1 MHTYT
6 RHHRHYNT
14 PILSGWV
21 LKLWQKPR
29 GLRKRYLPA
38 QILFLTS
45 YQTHKKNGRTYYL
58 SHPSSRAECTR
69 AELFS
74 QLRTVARVRPHRLD
88 TKKKFISFWQ
98 TTVRRTLLSHS
109 RKSAHPNILSSSF
122 SGINQL
128 CRVNFILAG
137 LCFLFT
143 VNVQSQK
150 RRSSTELESVVNWKT
165 EPVACVCVA
174 ASVFFLYLAWCLHT
188 CWIQIAELFVS
199 EKPHQKE
206 TRTRRQQQQQ
216 NLAIAKHYCPSGY
229 KSVPSRKYSWE
240 GKMQEHH
247 PPFHLRGLIMLLAI
261 CLSSIGVTRVQGHGR
276 LVEPPSR
283 SSAWR

>member
-1 MHTYT
+1 MSSQALT
-6 RHHRHYNT
+6 
-14 PILSGWV
+14 
-21 LKLWQKPR
+21 KAPR
-29 GLRKRYLPA
+29 AKETLPA
-38 QILFLTS
+38 GPNSFPYLLPNTQ
-45 YQTHKKNGRTYYL
+45 KNGRTYL

-174 ASVFFLYLAWCLHT
+174 ASVFFPIFGVMFTHVLDSDCRV
-188 CWIQIAELFVS
+188 I
-199 EKPHQKE
+199 
-206 TRTRRQQQQQ
+206 RQ
-216 NLAIAKHYCPSGY
+216 
-229 KSVPSRKYSWE
+229 
-240 GKMQEHH
+240 
-247 PPFHLRGLIMLLAI
+247 
-261 CLSSIGVTRVQGHGR
+261 
-276 LVEPPSR
+276 
-283 SSAWR
+283 

>member
-45 YQTHKKNGRTYYL
+45 YQTHKKMDERTL
-58 SHPSSRAECTR
+58 VIPPQ
-69 AELFS
+69 ELN
-74 QLRTVARVRPHRLD
+74 VRERSCSVSCELWLESD
-88 TKKKFISFWQ
+88 RIDSTAQRRNCFFWQ

-165 EPVACVCVA
+165 EPVACVCVLLHLL
-174 ASVFFLYLAWCLHT
+174 FFLYLAWCLHT

-216 NLAIAKHYCPSGY
+216 NLAISALL
-229 KSVPSRKYSWE
+229 SVW
-240 GKMQEHH
+240 
-247 PPFHLRGLIMLLAI
+247 L
-261 CLSSIGVTRVQGHGR
+261 
-276 LVEPPSR
+276 
-283 SSAWR
+283 

>member
-6 RHHRHYNT
+6 RHHRHCNT

-45 YQTHKKNGRTYYL
+45 YQTHKKMDERTL
-58 SHPSSRAECTR
+58 VIPPQ
-69 AELFS
+69 ELN
-74 QLRTVARVRPHRLD
+74 VRERSCSVSCELWLESD
-88 TKKKFISFWQ
+88 RIDSTAQRRNCFFWQ

-174 ASVFFLYLAWCLHT
+174 ASVFFSYIWRDVYTRAGFRLPSYSSVKNRT
-188 CWIQIAELFVS
+188 KR
-199 EKPHQKE
+199 KPE
-206 TRTRRQQQQQ
+206 RDDSSNSRTWPF
-216 NLAIAKHYCPSGY
+216 LHYCPSGY